1 MVFFSSYVSS
11 LPHAAELNN
20 TQAIGAVEF
29 MSILLRGGLTVAF
42 GALSDVWGRKAV
54 IGSASVF
61 LLFPSIPVFWLLSQE
76 SVLLI
81 ASGYLIFHYRSLQRW
96 DLQMP
101 RSLSCSPQ
109 KYVVQV

>member
-81 ASGYLIFHYRSLQRW
+81 ASGYLIFSLPFTAT
-96 DLQMP
+96 LGPTKP